1 MRRLVLLVCISM
13 AATVCFAQIN
23 RNYGS
28 NTGFGN
34 VLYPGTGHAPVI
46 PPGGLN
52 GPSFAHRLGQNLQG
66 NILPGRPFRAGS
78 NRTVVVPFPV
88 YYGPLYGGGG
98 YEQGGPQQYQEAPPI
113 INTNSAPSVVINQTF
128 VPERAR
134 PVVREYANPPEGQ
147 PDQQQQGMRLY
158 EGPRTGPQDVPQER
172 LRAANRPTGREDL
185 PTLYLIAF
193 KDHTIIQ
200 ALGYWV
206 EDANLHYVSV
216 GHTLNQVSL
225 DLVDRETSQQ
235 LNDERNV
242 EFRLPR

>member
-1 MRRLVLLVCISM
+1 MRQLVLVILTSVLGT
-13 AATVCFAQIN
+13 ACFAQIS

-46 PPGGLN
+46 PAGGLN
-52 GPSFAHRLGQNLQG
+52 GPSVGHRLGQNLLG
-66 NILPGRPFRAGS
+66 NILPGPPFHAGS

-88 YYGPLYGGGG
+88 YYGPLYGGGYGGG
-98 YEQGGPQQYQEAPPI
+98 YEQPPPQEYPPI
-113 INTNSAPSVVINQTF
+113 INTNTAPSVVINQTF

-134 PVVREYANPPEGQ
+134 PVVREYPNQPE
-147 PDQQQQGMRLY
+147 PAPEEQQGMRLF
-158 EGPRTGPQDVPQER
+158 EGPRTGSQGTVQEPVR
-172 LRAANRPTGREDL
+172 TARRPTSRDDQ

-193 KDHTIIQ
+193 KDHSIVQ

-206 EDANLHYVSV
+206 EDGNLHYVSA
-216 GHTLNQVSL
+216 GHTLNQISL
-225 DLVDRETSQQ
+225 DLIDRETSQQ

-242 EFRLPR
+242 EFKLPR